1 MEPRPNFAFFE
12 NTLPRELWNKVGR
25 KLGESFDLAS
35 SRGGVRGSGCSF
47 PPSWPKAPL
56 ESRNFVPKARN
67 LLHLCSK
74 APQATCSSKPHGV
87 FIKSRGSISV
97 AHTGPGP
104 NPMRYFACVVR
115 VLTSPS
121 ASHSEI
127 CFCWC
132 PYIPSEPT
140 IRYQISAKKQNQSAS
155 GTVQQ
160 RAVWRFHKKS
170 GFHFGRSYGSGA

>member
-1 MEPRPNFAFFE
+1 MKTRCLGSFGTKLEESWEKVSIWRRRAGAFAAPVAASPHLGPKLLWSLA
-12 NTLPRELWNKVGR
+12 TLFQRREIC
-25 KLGESFDLAS
+25 FI
-35 SRGGVRGSGCSF
+35 F
-47 PPSWPKAPL
+47 
-56 ESRNFVPKARN
+56 
-67 LLHLCSK
+67 CSK

-160 RAVWRFHKKS
+160 RAVWCFHKKP